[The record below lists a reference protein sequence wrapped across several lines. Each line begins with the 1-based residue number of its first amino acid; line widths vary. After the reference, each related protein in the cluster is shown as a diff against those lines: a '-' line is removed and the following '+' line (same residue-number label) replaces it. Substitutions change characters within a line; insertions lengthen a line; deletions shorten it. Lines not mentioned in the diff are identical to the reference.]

1 MIFGAL
7 PCSKVSSTQPRKAPA
22 SCSKPMRRN
31 AYTEKE
37 ASRIHV

>member
-7 PCSKVSSTQPRKAPA
+7 PCSNVSSTQPRNAAA
-22 SCSKPMRRN
+22 SSSKPIRRS